1 MPDTHNVTVDSFY
14 NLVGIGHL
22 FILFFLATDLLAIQY
37 PMQTGRFWYPAAVIF
52 TAPVAGETNW

>member
-22 FILFFLATDLLAIQY
+22 FILFFLATDLLPI
-37 PMQTGRFWYPAAVIF
+37 WYPAAVIF